1 MVSRTHRTCERS
13 MEAVVKEGFIKHIP
27 WPALRKIIKRVAGG
41 DKRTLKAYREH
52 LVDFEFLKELQTEV
66 IPVFEV
72 NLMKLDYAQ
81 TSLDEVIRLEKRVM
95 TEKVNVCERVE

>member
-1 MVSRTHRTCERS
+1 
-13 MEAVVKEGFIKHIP
+13 MEAVVREGCIKQIS

-66 IPVFEV
+66 IPVFEI
-72 NLMKLDYAQ
+72 NLVKLDYAQ
-81 TSLDEVIRLEKRVM
+81 TSLDEVVRLEKRVIA
-95 TEKVNVCERVE
+95 EK

>member
-1 MVSRTHRTCERS
+1 
-13 MEAVVKEGFIKHIP
+13 MEAVVKEGFLKQIS

-66 IPVFEV
+66 IPVFEI
-72 NLMKLDYAQ
+72 NLVKLDYAQ
-81 TSLDEVIRLEKRVM
+81 ISLDEAFQLEKRVVR
-95 TEKVNVCERVE
+95 K

>member
-1 MVSRTHRTCERS
+1 
-13 MEAVVKEGFIKHIP
+13 MEAVVKAGFIKQIP

-66 IPVFEV
+66 IPVFEI
-72 NLMKLDYAQ
+72 NLVKLDYAQ
-81 TSLDEVIRLEKRVM
+81 TSLDEILSLEKKVIAE
-95 TEKVNVCERVE
+95 EK